1 MRTHLLRT
9 TFIAFALVAG
19 TGLAVAQDKPANN
32 MAPPGV
38 DPAQQN
44 SPQPG
49 NKAEENATQE
59 PSSRAPTAK
68 PEDNQVLV
76 NGRLNVPGA
85 PENSDAVPAKFSAKN
100 DADDQL
106 ITLGYTFKDL
116 TPEQKRAI
124 YQVVLS
130 SAAAKTASDLPAK
143 AAEIGATL
151 PPLYP
156 VLPFPDQATGQVG
169 QVAKYR
175 YALVGD
181 KLVLVE
187 PANMIVVGVIGPEA
201 AK

>member
-1 MRTHLLRT
+1 MRIHLLPT
-9 TFIAFALVAG
+9 ITLAVGLTAAGAAFAQNPNNQPGADQ
-19 TGLAVAQDKPANN
+19 AKPAQ
-32 MAPPGV
+32 AG
-38 DPAQQN
+38 A
-44 SPQPG
+44 
-49 NKAEENATQE
+49 QE
-59 PSSRAPTAK
+59 PGSQAPTVK
-68 PEDNQVLV
+68 PDQSPVLV
-76 NGRLNVPGA
+76 DGKLNVPGA
-85 PENSDAVPAKFSAKN
+85 PDSDMVPAKFSAKN

-106 ITLGYTFKDL
+106 ITLDYTFKEL

-130 SAAAKTASDLPAK
+130 SAAAKTAGDLPAK
-143 AAEIGATL
+143 VANVGATL

-181 KLVLVE
+181 KLILVE
-187 PANMIVVGVIGPEA
+187 PANMIVVGVIGPDA

>member
-1 MRTHLLRT
+1 MRIHLLPT
-9 TFIAFALVAG
+9 ITLAFGLAAAGAAFAQEQPAG
-19 TGLAVAQDKPANN
+19 KS
-32 MAPPGV
+32 APSGV

-49 NKAEENATQE
+49 NKPEQNGAQE
-59 PSSRAPTAK
+59 PGSRAQTAA
-68 PEDNQVLV
+68 PEQSPVLV

-100 DADDQL
+100 NADDQM
-106 ITLGYTFKDL
+106 ITAGYTFKQL
-116 TPEQKRAI
+116 TSDQKKAI
-124 YQVVLS
+124 YQVVS
-130 SAAAKTASDLPAK
+130 GNAAKTADGDLPAK
-143 AAEIGATL
+143 LAEVGATL

-156 VLPFPDQATGQVG
+156 VLPFPNQTTGQVG

-187 PANMIVVGVIGPEA
+187 PVNMIVVGVIGPDA